1 MSTIPAGTYTD
12 VTVTGICHIFGAV
25 TGPAVGSGGAEVITN
40 CNAAGGAVNV
50 LGDLTVAPNG
60 VLDAGSCAPT
70 VTVGGDVSVGS
81 GGTLILGCSP
91 NLVIMPPV
99 PPFPTLCPGITTHN
113 SIGGNVTADQAL
125 AVIFHTNMI
134 KGNLSVHGG
143 GGGANCNV
151 DPNLSV
157 VLDSK
162 LGPTPELQAMPSSCA
177 TARSSLKPTAPGSI
191 PNNHAATGLD
201 RASLP

>member
-1 MSTIPAGTYTD
+1 
-12 VTVTGICHIFGAV
+12 
-25 TGPAVGSGGAEVITN
+25 
-40 CNAAGGAVNV
+40 
-50 LGDLTVAPNG
+50 
-60 VLDAGSCAPT
+60 
-70 VTVGGDVSVGS
+70 
-81 GGTLILGCSP
+81 LILGCSP

-99 PPFPTLCPGITTHN
+99 PSFPTLCPGITTHD
-113 SIGGNVTADQAL
+113 SIGGNVTPDQAL
-125 AVIFHTNMI
+125 AVIFHTNTI